1 MKCYIHFHNFM
12 EYSTKK
18 IYVISDLQV
27 SQIPKIKSK
36 KSTGTWISSRM
47 TTFQGQSAKRQSN

>member
-1 MKCYIHFHNFM
+1 M